1 MQRGL
6 FQKAH
11 IFKIIAGGAEF
22 TDATHFALELLIK
35 IGVLFILN
43 FFRSTDGGTHGQ
55 ILNGERV
62 FGEDFDQIVILP
74 KGKSAFDI
82 GFGAF
87 QNLRHRA
94 DRKIDVLFLAKEQAV
109 EIDFYGE
116 PVGFGQIF
124 SYELIFDGNVRIAV
138 EVFRKRTKGHK
149 GSSSRERAPV

>member
-1 MQRGL
+1 
-6 FQKAH
+6 
-11 IFKIIAGGAEF
+11 
-22 TDATHFALELLIK
+22 
-35 IGVLFILN
+35 
-43 FFRSTDGGTHGQ
+43 
-55 ILNGERV
+55 
-62 FGEDFDQIVILP
+62 LP
-74 KGKSAFDI
+74 KSKSAFDI

-138 EVFRKRTKGHK
+138 EVFRKRTKSHK
-149 GSSSRERAPV
+149 GSSSRERACVNFEKIYGLLLRLIDFLKEMVYNKMV